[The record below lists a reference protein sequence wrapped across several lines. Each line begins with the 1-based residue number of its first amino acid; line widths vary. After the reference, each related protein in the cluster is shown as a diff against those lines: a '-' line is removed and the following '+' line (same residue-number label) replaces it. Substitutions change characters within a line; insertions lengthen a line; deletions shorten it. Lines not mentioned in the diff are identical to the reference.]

1 MDRTPRLL
9 LIGLGNIGRYIFPCC
24 SAVLGDRIGEDLLCV
39 KATPSGIE
47 ELRARFPF
55 PIRTDGDCRR
65 ACFDLEPDVILV
77 ACRPHQIQPLVERDL
92 LPYYDSCRKLGRP
105 LPAIYSYAPAPE
117 VTWFRRA
124 LGEEVLA
131 SNIIPNMVDYTA
143 GLSTASITHNMV
155 TLDPEAVWPAERMEL
170 LKRFLAPQG
179 LFLPCRVEESIPLMC
194 AKVTSHR
201 LYDIC
206 TALAAGFEQAG
217 RSAHHNQVADCGRAL
232 LRSRFSSFG
241 PDIWHCAANSLPEDL
256 RQFTAAVLG
265 AWYDGI
271 VESTVAA
278 GADRETCELFTRGM
292 FDLHLLTVSL
302 VDQAQLDQNTRDH
315 TTPGGVQEHSCLDF
329 AAGPRDKLQE
339 QAAAFASG
347 RPQPQAAAEW
357 QQIAADLNRGLIAF
371 STDIDKR

>member
-1 MDRTPRLL
+1 
-9 LIGLGNIGRYIFPCC
+9 
-24 SAVLGDRIGEDLLCV
+24 
-39 KATPSGIE
+39 
-47 ELRARFPF
+47 
-55 PIRTDGDCRR
+55 
-65 ACFDLEPDVILV
+65 
-77 ACRPHQIQPLVERDL
+77 
-92 LPYYDSCRKLGRP
+92 
-105 LPAIYSYAPAPE
+105 
-117 VTWFRRA
+117 
-124 LGEEVLA
+124 
-131 SNIIPNMVDYTA
+131 
-143 GLSTASITHNMV
+143 
-155 TLDPEAVWPAERMEL
+155 
-170 LKRFLAPQG
+170 
-179 LFLPCRVEESIPLMC
+179 
-194 AKVTSHR
+194 
-201 LYDIC
+201 
-206 TALAAGFEQAG
+206 
-217 RSAHHNQVADCGRAL
+217 
-232 LRSRFSSFG
+232 
-241 PDIWHCAANSLPEDL
+241 
-256 RQFTAAVLG
+256 FTAAVLG

>member
-24 SAVLGDRIGEDLLCV
+24 TAVLGDRIGKDLLCV
-39 KATPSGIE
+39 KATPSGIG
-47 ELRARFPF
+47 ELQARFPF

-65 ACFDLEPDVILV
+65 ACFDLDPDVILV
-77 ACRPHQIQPLVERDL
+77 ACRPHQVQPLVERDL
-92 LPYYDSCRKLGRP
+92 LPYYDSCRKQGRP

-117 VTWFRRA
+117 VTWFRRT
-124 LGEEVLA
+124 LGDEVLA
-131 SNIIPNMVDYTA
+131 ANIIPNMVDYTA

-155 TLDPEAVWPAERMEL
+155 TLDPEAVWPAERLEL

-206 TALAAGFEQAG
+206 TALAAGFDQAG
-217 RSAHHNQVADCGRAL
+217 RSVHHNRVADCGRAL
-232 LRSRFSSFG
+232 LRSSFDSFG
-241 PDIWHCAANSLPEDL
+241 PDIWHCAADSLPADL
-256 RQFTAAVLG
+256 RQFTADVLG

-278 GADRETCELFTRGM
+278 GANRETCELFTRGM

-329 AAGPRDKLQE
+329 ADGPKQKLQD

-357 QQIAADLNRGLIAF
+357 RQIAASLNCRLIEF
-371 STDIDKR
+371 STNIDKR